1 MNTNSQQSM
10 NNNAQHS
17 MMEDMYI
24 DNKDFLAKYLF
35 NPAID
40 DEADF
45 SHIDKNLA
53 ITRLASRY
61 NEPERARNLLSALHV
76 LNNNRY
82 FREQRKEAVIDFE
95 EIECVFA
102 KCPTCSKEVLL
113 ETLDKEYNCC
123 NQILTFNKVIVK
135 KPVKELQIITQS
147 LFPRSYHM
155 LKSLF
160 YSFTTTA
167 MARDGHLIRQAGTT
181 NFHQSQT
188 MEDKT
193 KVKGGMFNLSPTA
206 KNQSRY

>member
-1 MNTNSQQSM
+1 
-10 NNNAQHS
+10 

-24 DNKDFLAKYLF
+24 DDKDFLAKYLF
-35 NPAID
+35 NPAIN

-53 ITRLASRY
+53 VTRLASRY

-82 FREQRKEAVIDFE
+82 FREKRKEEVINFE
-95 EIECVFA
+95 EVQAFFY
-102 KCPTCSKEVLL
+102 KCPVCGKEDLQ
-113 ETLDKEYNCC
+113 EQEQDFSCC
-123 NQILTFNKVIVK
+123 GKTVPFNKVVIK
-135 KPVKELQIITQS
+135 KPIKELKIFNQS

-193 KVKGGMFNLSPTA
+193 KVKGGLFNLSPTA